1 MEKPKLYELW
11 YLWQAKRIFK
21 GGGILLTEDAVKE
34 LRNKH
39 PGKYTE
45 GYIRQFDK
53 EWTAAVK
60 TLRLSGQNLARI
72 YLVPKH

>member
-1 MEKPKLYELW
+1 M
-11 YLWQAKRIFK
+11 I
-21 GGGILLTEDAVKE
+21 TEDAVRE

-45 GYIRQFDK
+45 DYIRQFDK
-53 EWTAAVK
+53 EWAEAVK
-60 TLRLSGQNLARI
+60 TLRLSGQNLSRI